1 MTEAPLIPLA
11 IISPVRNEAQFVQ
24 KTLDAMVEQTVH
36 PVEWL
41 FVDDGSTD
49 DTRAIIESYV
59 ERHIWIR
66 VISRGDRGFRQ
77 LGAGVIAAFN
87 FGREQ
92 LRSKD
97 YEYIAKLDGDM
108 SFPPR
113 YLEIMV
119 GKLTSEPTLAAVSG
133 KVFRPEKGDYV
144 EEYIIDEMVAGQF
157 KLYRRDA
164 FDDIGGFTQTILW
177 DGIDIHRCRMKGY
190 KTLSFHDPEARLIH
204 HRLMGSSDKSV
215 FTGRVRLGR
224 GIWFMGYHP
233 LYAIAS
239 GLFRTHERPYVI
251 GGMIII
257 ASYFYAA
264 IKREP
269 RFEDQE
275 FIQKLQRWQLE
286 TLGKLPRK
294 LMRKVT
300 GQTDSSVG
308 E

>member
-1 MTEAPLIPLA
+1 M
-11 IISPVRNEAQFVQ
+11 
-24 KTLDAMVEQTVH
+24 
-36 PVEWL
+36 EWL

-49 DTRAIIESYV
+49 NTRSIIESYA
-59 ERHIWIR
+59 ERCSWIR
-66 VISRGDRGFRQ
+66 VISRDDRGFRQ

-87 FGREQ
+87 FGREN
-92 LRSKD
+92 LDCRD

-113 YLEIMV
+113 YLEIML
-119 GKLTSEPTLAAVSG
+119 GKLSSDQTLAAVSG

-190 KTLSFHDPEARLIH
+190 RTLSFYDPEARLIH

-239 GLFRTHERPYVI
+239 GIFRTHERPYVI
-251 GGMIII
+251 GGLIII
-257 ASYFYAA
+257 ASYFWAA
-264 IKREP
+264 IRREP
-269 RFEDQE
+269 RFDDKD
-275 FIQKLQRWQLE
+275 FIRELQRWQLA
-286 TLGKLPRK
+286 KLRGLASK
-294 LMRKVT
+294 QARRLVGR
-300 GQTDSSVG
+300 GSRVG
-308 E
+308 EERQ